1 MSFDSNLIKS
11 MQKFLLIV
19 KFHHWNTKSYNTHKV
34 TDQMFADFQIFLD
47 KFTEVYM
54 GYTGEK
60 FISGSKMDFNIVI
73 PASDKAFISDV
84 QKFRKFLYKAETNAD
99 LSGDL
104 INILQEMQS
113 STNQYLLLLSYQ

>member
-1 MSFDSNLIKS
+1 MSFNSNFIKS
-11 MQKFLLIV
+11 IQSFLLIV

-34 TDQMFADFQIFLD
+34 TDQMFADFQTFLD

-60 FISGSKMDFNIVI
+60 FVSGSKMDFNIVI
-73 PASDKAFISDV
+73 PASDREFVNEVKS
-84 QKFRKFLYKAETNAD
+84 FRSFLYQAEKRIK

-104 INILQEMQS
+104 INLLQEMQS

>member
-1 MSFDSNLIKS
+1 MSFDSKLIKS
-11 MQKFLLIV
+11 IQKFLLIV

-73 PASDKAFISDV
+73 HASDKAFISDV
-84 QKFRKFLYKAETNAD
+84 QKFRKFLYGVETNAD

-113 STNQYLLLLSYQ
+113 SVNQYLLLLSYQ

>member
-11 MQKFLLIV
+11 IQRFLLIV

-60 FISGSKMDFNIVI
+60 FVSGSNMDFNFVI
-73 PASDKAFISDV
+73 PASDKAFINDV
-84 QKFRKFLYKAETNAD
+84 QNFRSFLYKAETDAN

-113 STNQYLLLLSYQ
+113 SVNQYLLLLSYQ

>member
-1 MSFDSNLIKS
+1 MSFDSKLIKS
-11 MQKFLLIV
+11 IQKFLLIV

-60 FISGSKMDFNIVI
+60 FVSGSKMDFNIVI

-84 QKFRKFLYKAETNAD
+84 QKFRKFLYGVETNAD

-113 STNQYLLLLSYQ
+113 SVNQYLLLLSYQ

>member
-1 MSFDSNLIKS
+1 
-11 MQKFLLIV
+11 
-19 KFHHWNTKSYNTHKV
+19 
-34 TDQMFADFQIFLD
+34 MFADFQIFLD

-84 QKFRKFLYKAETNAD
+84 QKFRKFLYGVETNAD

-113 STNQYLLLLSYQ
+113 SVNQYLLLLSYQ

>member
-1 MSFDSNLIKS
+1 MSFDSNLVKS
-11 MQKFLLIV
+11 IQRFLLIV

-34 TDQMFADFQIFLD
+34 TDQMFADFQTFLD

-54 GYTGEK
+54 GYTGQK
-60 FISGSKMDFNIVI
+60 FVSGSNMDFNFDI
-73 PASDKAFISDV
+73 PASDKAFVNEV
-84 QKFRKFLYKAETNAD
+84 QSFRRFLYKAETIDN

-104 INILQEMQS
+104 INILQEMQA

>member
-11 MQKFLLIV
+11 IQKFLLIV

-34 TDQMFADFQIFLD
+34 TDQMFADFQTFLD

-60 FISGSKMDFNIVI
+60 FISGSQMDFNIMI
-73 PASDKAFISDV
+73 PASDREFVNEVKS
-84 QKFRKFLYKAETNAD
+84 FRSFLYEAEERVK

-104 INILQEMQS
+104 INLLQEMQS

>member
-1 MSFDSNLIKS
+1 
-11 MQKFLLIV
+11 
-19 KFHHWNTKSYNTHKV
+19 
-34 TDQMFADFQIFLD
+34 MFADFQTFLD

-60 FISGSKMDFNIVI
+60 FVSGSKMDFNIVI
-73 PASDKAFISDV
+73 PASDREFVNEVKS
-84 QKFRKFLYKAETNAD
+84 FRSFLYQAEKRIK

-104 INILQEMQS
+104 INLLQEMQS

>member
-1 MSFDSNLIKS
+1 MSFNTNLIKS
-11 MQKFLLIV
+11 IQSFLLIV
-19 KFHHWNTKSYNTHKV
+19 KFHHWNTKNYNTHKV
-34 TDQMFADFQIFLD
+34 TDKMFADFQSFLD

-60 FISGSKMDFNIVI
+60 FVDGSEMNFNIVI
-73 PASDKAFISDV
+73 PTSDSDFV
-84 QKFRKFLYKAETNAD
+84 NEVKRFRSFLYQAENNVK

-104 INILQEMQS
+104 INILQEMQA

>member
-1 MSFDSNLIKS
+1 MSFNTNFIKS
-11 MQKFLLIV
+11 IQSFLLIV

-34 TDQMFADFQIFLD
+34 TDLMFADFQTFLD

-60 FISGSKMDFNIVI
+60 FVRGSKMDFNIVI
-73 PASDKAFISDV
+73 PASDREFVNEVKS
-84 QKFRKFLYKAETNAD
+84 FRSFLYQAEESVK

-104 INILQEMQS
+104 INLLQEMQS

>member
-1 MSFDSNLIKS
+1 MSFNTNLIKS
-11 MQKFLLIV
+11 IQSFLLVV

-34 TDQMFADFQIFLD
+34 TDKMFADFQTFLD

-60 FISGSKMDFNIVI
+60 FVSGSKMDFNIVI
-73 PASDKAFISDV
+73 PASNS
-84 QKFRKFLYKAETNAD
+84 KFVNEVKNFRSFLYEVETGAN

-104 INILQEMQS
+104 INILQEMQAS
-113 STNQYLLLLSYQ
+113 VNQYLLLLSYE